1 MNWHDGD
8 ETARAP
14 RTLKKGLRYF
24 CRSMMLRCPTCGEKP
39 IFPPAREVRSLG
51 DWFTPLD
58 GCPQCGYPYE
68 REAGYFLMAIWG
80 VNYGLIGLGGMSL
93 YFILRINTDWNPLW
107 IFCATVLPAP
117 FASILFARHAKSMFL
132 ALDHFFDPH
141 LRTPKKEKK
150 AD

>member
-1 MNWHDGD
+1 MNWNNGD

-14 RTLKKGLRYF
+14 RTLRKGLLYLG
-24 CRSMMLRCPTCGEKP
+24 RSLRLRCPTCGEKP
-39 IFPPAREVRSLG
+39 IFPPLRKTRSLT

-58 GCPQCGYPYE
+58 GCPQCGYAYE
-68 REAGYFLMAIWG
+68 REEGYFLMAIWG
-80 VNYGLIGLGGMSL
+80 VNYGLIGLGAMSL

-107 IFCATVLPAP
+107 LFCGTVLPAP
-117 FASILFARHAKSMFL
+117 LACIFFARHAKSMFL

-141 LRTPKKEKK
+141 LRTEKKEKK